1 MQFNPVTNS
10 YGANSSNDVIASDA
24 MREYQEAI
32 EREEAEAERKRQLEA
47 QRDRASA
54 EFSARAAGRNR
65 SWFGGRRS
73 RKSKQSKKS
82 KKSRKSRKSRR

>member
-32 EREEAEAERKRQLEA
+32 EREEAEAEAERKRQLEA
-47 QRDRASA
+47 QR
-54 EFSARAAGRNR
+54 AGVTKPRTY
-65 SWFGGRRS
+65 SFFGGKRRSRRSRRSKKS
-73 RKSKQSKKS
+73 RKSKQS
-82 KKSRKSRKSRR
+82 RRR